1 MARIVTLIPHA
12 MAVFIA
18 IIFIDSLRFKFTN
31 HPNTQTIFGKLDA
44 WAASLGAPGLF
55 AQSGLFSQYV
65 IGSIEALAAALL
77 VLGLIPGL
85 RHLQAMGALA
95 GVLVM
100 IGAVSFHTLTPL
112 GLDPNE
118 DGGLL
123 FVAAVTNLA
132 FGVILLSVFRRE
144 DLVAF
149 VRRVGA
155 VFTGGA

>member
-1 MARIVTLIPHA
+1 MARVLTLIPHA

-44 WAASLGAPGLF
+44 WAAGLGAPGLF
-55 AQSGLFSQYV
+55 AQTGLFSQYV
-65 IGSIEALAAALL
+65 IGSIEALAASLL
-77 VLGLIPGL
+77 LLGLIPGL

-123 FVAAVTNLA
+123 FVAAVVNLV
-132 FGVILLSVFRRE
+132 FGLVLLGVFRRD
-144 DLVAF
+144 DLVGF
-149 VRRVGA
+149 GQRVGA
-155 VFTGGA
+155 LFTAAA